1 MTSGERADADGQGQR
16 SGLAFRGGGF
26 QTRPYRLHTAGG
38 AGINFDLAPHQNV
51 IPGLYCM
58 GWKGGRA
65 EAGLYGGL
73 GVKVYWRQMHVGTD

>member
-1 MTSGERADADGQGQR
+1 
-16 SGLAFRGGGF
+16 
-26 QTRPYRLHTAGG
+26 
-38 AGINFDLAPHQNV
+38 
-51 IPGLYCM
+51 M